1 MQPRTRGSKNS
12 RAGKVNTSRNLLPSI
27 KEDDNEQLEQ
37 ITGESNSGDQSPIS
51 AMVGFN
57 NASGAK
63 YGTSDKLAEIQSR
76 QMVDYEDLIY
86 REEEFKVRQNPV
98 FNGIEVRQDQFFKY
112 ENLRV
117 TELKRALKTEEVQ
130 KNKELRL
137 ALEKEINGY
146 TKKEMTKEEIEKEK
160 KLLETMHN
168 LDFMM
173 EDGELM

>member
-1 MQPRTRGSKNS
+1 
-12 RAGKVNTSRNLLPSI
+12 
-27 KEDDNEQLEQ
+27 
-37 ITGESNSGDQSPIS
+37 
-51 AMVGFN
+51 MVGFN
-57 NASGAK
+57 NLSGDK
-63 YGTSDKLAEIQSR
+63 YKPSEMLAGIQSR

-117 TELKRALKTEEVQ
+117 TELKRALKTHEVQ
-130 KNKELRL
+130 NNKELRI

-160 KLLETMHN
+160 KLLDTMHN

>member
-1 MQPRTRGSKNS
+1 
-12 RAGKVNTSRNLLPSI
+12 
-27 KEDDNEQLEQ
+27 
-37 ITGESNSGDQSPIS
+37 
-51 AMVGFN
+51 MVGFN
-57 NASGAK
+57 NLSGDFNASNDK
-63 YGTSDKLAEIQSR
+63 YKPSEMLAGIQSR

-117 TELKRALKTEEVQ
+117 TELKRALKTHEVQ
-130 KNKELRL
+130 NNKELRI

-160 KLLETMHN
+160 KLLDTMHN